1 MMCVF
6 NADEVIETLKNSTE
20 QPAESI
26 TEGVYNLID
35 FIFDRIRSDLRAIQ
49 SALYKPHEDQ
59 DIYDM
64 LEELIEKL

>member
-1 MMCVF
+1 MI

-26 TEGVYNLID
+26 AEGVYNLID

-49 SALYKPHEDQ
+49 LVLYKPHEDQ

-64 LEELIEKL
+64 LEELIKKL